1 MEIKF
6 TDAELET
13 ISAALDDY
21 VYYDSEDL
29 SEDELIGG
37 IPVLERVDSIQDK
50 IYKVLVKSTNNGE
63 K

>member
-13 ISAALDDY
+13 ISAALDEY
-21 VYYDSEDL
+21 AYYDNEDL

-50 IYKVLVKSTNNGE
+50 IEQLLTLNRG
-63 K
+63 

>member
-13 ISAALDDY
+13 ISAALDEY
-21 VYYDSEDL
+21 AYYDSEDL

-37 IPVLERVDSIQDK
+37 IPVIDRIDSIQNK
-50 IYKVLVKSTNNGE
+50 IDQLLTLNRG
-63 K
+63 

>member
-13 ISAALDDY
+13 ISAALDEY
-21 VYYDSEDL
+21 AYYDSEDL

-50 IYKVLVKSTNNGE
+50 IEQFFTLNRG
-63 K
+63 